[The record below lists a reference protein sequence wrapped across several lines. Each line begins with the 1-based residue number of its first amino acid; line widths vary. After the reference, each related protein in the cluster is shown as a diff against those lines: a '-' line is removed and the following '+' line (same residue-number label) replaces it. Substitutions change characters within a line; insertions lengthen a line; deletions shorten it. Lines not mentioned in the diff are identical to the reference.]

1 MTSKEYE
8 HLLASKVS
16 EFRLNNKSKLIKTS
30 KFANQIGSTQ
40 LEDIPYGKQLEIKKE
55 ALLSLFKNIVQEDIL
70 SDFDIISSPKI
81 IEYRFKA
88 EFVASFNPKFEP
100 INRLGQR
107 KKGNFNWVIDLD
119 EYILIDKEIF
129 NKVRRVYDYSL
140 SLGLNSYDL
149 KKQIGDLRYLTVKHY
164 QDQSMLIITSYNK
177 DKRFN
182 EVIDFAIKQGFNSV
196 YWLVNNTLHDSF
208 EGEIIKFEGQEYL
221 KINIHFNNKIFMFL
235 TGPFTFFQNNIFG
248 FQKLFEYIDS
258 TLIKFNTAQLNL
270 YDLYCGVGV
279 LGISLANKFKSV
291 KGIEI
296 VQDSIDL
303 AIQNQKLNKIN
314 NADFKCFDVKNL
326 VLQKDTDSVTI
337 VDPPRTGLEDKGV
350 SNVLDIGSKYVV
362 YVSCNPITLAYD
374 IQKLSNQY
382 KIIDLKAF
390 DMFPQTYHTEC
401 LCILERY

>member
-1 MTSKEYE
+1 MTSKELE
-8 HLLASKVS
+8 HLLASKTN
-16 EFRLNNKSKLIKTS
+16 EFRLNNKDKLVEPS

-40 LEDIPYGKQLEIKKE
+40 LENIPYVKQLEIKKE

-81 IEYRFKA
+81 TEYRFKA

-119 EYILIDKEIF
+119 EYILIDKAIF
-129 NKVRRVYDYSL
+129 NKIRRVYDYSL

-196 YWLVNNTLHDSF
+196 YWLVNNSLHDSF
-208 EGEIIKFEGQEYL
+208 EGKISKFEGQEYL

-235 TGPFTFFQNNIFG
+235 AGPFTFFQNNIFG
-248 FQKLFEYIDS
+248 FQKLLEYIDS
-258 TLIKFNTAQLNL
+258 ILIKFNTAQLNL

-291 KGIEI
+291 K
-296 VQDSIDL
+296 
-303 AIQNQKLNKIN
+303 
-314 NADFKCFDVKNL
+314 
-326 VLQKDTDSVTI
+326 
-337 VDPPRTGLEDKGV
+337 
-350 SNVLDIGSKYVV
+350 
-362 YVSCNPITLAYD
+362 
-374 IQKLSNQY
+374 
-382 KIIDLKAF
+382 
-390 DMFPQTYHTEC
+390 
-401 LCILERY
+401 